1 MNRLFKL
8 RQSIKY
14 LPNSTADLLKALF
27 PSPPFLLQGFPSSL
41 RLAHIHR
48 IYLLIL
54 IAYHIQERGGN
65 VHMMMLVFRGG
76 KLAAVQDREG
86 GKAGGETGGDLGAKT
101 DPFPRADNQLR
112 RFLEEKCRART
123 YADSWSERKT
133 QFRSVGMVGDKRTPP
148 RASKSQN

>member
-14 LPNSTADLLKALF
+14 LPNSTVDLLKALF
-27 PSPPFLLQGFPSSL
+27 PLFPLPPSRFPVFSQTGPYIASISLYSSL
-41 RLAHIHR
+41 IFKK
-48 IYLLIL
+48 
-54 IAYHIQERGGN
+54 E
-65 VHMMMLVFRGG
+65 G
-76 KLAAVQDREG
+76 KCTYDDARVSRWKTRRRARYREG

-123 YADSWSERKT
+123 YADSWRKL
-133 QFRSVGMVGDKRTPP
+133 GRTNNTVPLS
-148 RASKSQN
+148 RNGR